1 MFVPLNGHVEIE
13 PIEQESVV
21 YSQET
26 NFEEKGKVLST
37 SFWAVAKGDIVYFD
51 SWMAAK
57 YPDSEGKVRY
67 LVPGTAIRA
76 KECDVDVTAAAMN
89 PTATS
94 PSLSKSDFPPLT

>member
-1 MFVPLNGHVEIE
+1 MFTPLNGHVEIE

-21 YSQET
+21 YSNET

-37 SFWAVAKGDIVYFD
+37 NFPQVSIGDIVYFD

-57 YPDSEGKVRY
+57 YPDSENKVRY

-76 KECDVDVTAAAMN
+76 KEGEEIK
-89 PTATS
+89 
-94 PSLSKSDFPPLT
+94 LEFPPIA